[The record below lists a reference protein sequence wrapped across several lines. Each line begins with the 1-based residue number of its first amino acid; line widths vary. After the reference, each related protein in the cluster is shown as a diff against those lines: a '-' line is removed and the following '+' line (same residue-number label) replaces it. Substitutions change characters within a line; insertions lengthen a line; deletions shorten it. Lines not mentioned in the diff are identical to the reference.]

1 MMCVLIARSMSR
13 SPSSSFVSQSFLPH
27 STRSSPPQMS
37 FTRMSS
43 APTRWKRLATSLGTV
58 WSTRMAMPSP
68 PRAVTIAAVSSIVS
82 GRFFMPGLPGTL
94 RPVQ

>member
-1 MMCVLIARSMSR
+1 
-13 SPSSSFVSQSFLPH
+13 
-27 STRSSPPQMS
+27 
-37 FTRMSS
+37 
-43 APTRWKRLATSLGTV
+43 
-58 WSTRMAMPSP
+58 MAMPSP